1 MTLDESGS
9 APEPFIAAPSPN
21 GVDVGGNVIRYPL
34 AEGFDLDYS
43 VESNQV
49 KQNLILREAPVIPE
63 AAEYFGLSEGLRMP
77 AGYALFS
84 GETMLGEELFKTQE
98 DLQIRH
104 IETGELL
111 VEIPAPMIMEAG
123 AEEPYMG
130 TFFVQVYGPEILL
143 ITVVESDW
151 LLDEDRVY
159 PVAIDPSI
167 RVNSAAGGYCYIYYA
182 YCYSSAYRY
191 HYRYYGSY
199 YYVPWHKYT
208 FTSSSALPS
217 GATVDKIV
225 SGRST

>member
-1 MTLDESGS
+1 
-9 APEPFIAAPSPN
+9 
-21 GVDVGGNVIRYPL
+21 
-34 AEGFDLDYS
+34 
-43 VESNQV
+43 
-49 KQNLILREAPVIPE
+49 
-63 AAEYFGLSEGLRMP
+63 
-77 AGYALFS
+77 
-84 GETMLGEELFKTQE
+84 
-98 DLQIRH
+98 
-104 IETGELL
+104 
-111 VEIPAPMIMEAG
+111 MIMEAG

-217 GATVDKIV
+217 GATVDKIEEEV
-225 SGRST
+225 HELRIRLDPNLPGQGLGKLWSRSTLLLQLRFQFMFWLRYQRQLPDLQLRWYRLSKPQGIDRPLAIRSHGQQQRYRLEDREPLQLRNRLCSDLRRCLHHHQRSEQPGHRWCW